1 MVLLETILIIEDDEA
16 VHSLLEEVLEQ
27 RYKLLDAYSGTE
39 GKLLLSTYPVDL
51 ILLDLMLPGLSGEAL
66 LAEIRQTSNVPIIVL
81 SAKSDQRDKVSLL
94 AAGADDYVT
103 KPFDIEELLLRIGI
117 QLRHQTSVQVKDL
130 SQRIYYKEI
139 LLDKE
144 SREVNV
150 NGVAVHLTGR
160 EFDLLK
166 LFLEH
171 PKKVFSR
178 ANLYETVWQEPY
190 FDSEK
195 TVNMRISNLRGKLA
209 KAHAVYIHTVW
220 GVGFRFD

>member
-66 LAEIRQTSNVPIIVL
+66 LAEIRQTSNVRIIVL

-139 LLDKE
+139 LMDKE
-144 SREVNV
+144 SRDVNV
-150 NGVAVHLTGR
+150 NGVTVHLTGR

-166 LFLEH
+166 LLEH

-195 TVNMRISNLRGKLA
+195 TVNMHISNLRGKLA

>member
-66 LAEIRQTSNVPIIVL
+66 LAKPTDIECSDHRSF
-81 SAKSDQRDKVSLL
+81 SKSDQRDKVSLL

-117 QLRHQTSVQVKDL
+117 QLRHQTSVQVKICRNA
-130 SQRIYYKEI
+130 SITRKSYWTK
-139 LLDKE
+139 
-144 SREVNV
+144 SR
-150 NGVAVHLTGR
+150 G
-160 EFDLLK
+160 
-166 LFLEH
+166 
-171 PKKVFSR
+171 
-178 ANLYETVWQEPY
+178 
-190 FDSEK
+190 
-195 TVNMRISNLRGKLA
+195 M
-209 KAHAVYIHTVW
+209 
-220 GVGFRFD
+220 

>member
-1 MVLLETILIIEDDEA
+1 MFLLETILIIEDDEA

-144 SREVNV
+144 SRDVNV

-195 TVNMRISNLRGKLA
+195 TVNM
-209 KAHAVYIHTVW
+209 
-220 GVGFRFD
+220 

>member
-144 SREVNV
+144 SRDVNV

-166 LFLEH
+166 LFRTSE
-171 PKKVFSR
+171 KVFSR

-195 TVNMRISNLRGKLA
+195 TVNMHISNLRGKLA

>member
-1 MVLLETILIIEDDEA
+1 MFLLETILIIEDDEA

-81 SAKSDQRDKVSLL
+81 SAKS
-94 AAGADDYVT
+94 GADDYVT

-144 SREVNV
+144 SRDVNV

-195 TVNMRISNLRGKLA
+195 TVNMHISNLRGKLA

>member
-1 MVLLETILIIEDDEA
+1 M
-16 VHSLLEEVLEQ
+16 
-27 RYKLLDAYSGTE
+27 
-39 GKLLLSTYPVDL
+39 
-51 ILLDLMLPGLSGEAL
+51 
-66 LAEIRQTSNVPIIVL
+66 
-81 SAKSDQRDKVSLL
+81 KVN
-94 AAGADDYVT
+94 D
-103 KPFDIEELLLRIGI
+103 FLRIGI

-195 TVNMRISNLRGKLA
+195 TVNMLCIFIRCGEWGLDLIKWLLLLVVIFMGSFIFFLQREIKRLTKKIATLSERQEYGGRLSVEFREKNLMDLVDALNTWVDENEQKGQVFQEMEGNIRL
-209 KAHAVYIHTVW
+209 
-220 GVGFRFD
+220 

>member
-1 MVLLETILIIEDDEA
+1 MFLLETILIIEDDEA

-144 SREVNV
+144 SRDVNV

-166 LFLEH
+166 LFRTSE
-171 PKKVFSR
+171 KVFSR

-195 TVNMRISNLRGKLA
+195 TVNMHISNLRGKLA

>member
-1 MVLLETILIIEDDEA
+1 M
-16 VHSLLEEVLEQ
+16 
-27 RYKLLDAYSGTE
+27 
-39 GKLLLSTYPVDL
+39 
-51 ILLDLMLPGLSGEAL
+51 
-66 LAEIRQTSNVPIIVL
+66 
-81 SAKSDQRDKVSLL
+81 KVN
-94 AAGADDYVT
+94 D
-103 KPFDIEELLLRIGI
+103 FLRIGI

-171 PKKVFSR
+171 PKK
-178 ANLYETVWQEPY
+178 Y
-190 FDSEK
+190 FREQTFMK
-195 TVNMRISNLRGKLA
+195 QFGKNHILIVR
-209 KAHAVYIHTVW
+209 KQ
-220 GVGFRFD
+220 